1 MHICNGGGSY
11 TNRFHVALR
20 ITGMVPPI
28 APVTREP
35 LRRVVRKHEYRRDVA
50 CGPTQTGGITEEI
63 LSKVL
68 TWGNGF

>member
-1 MHICNGGGSY
+1 MHICDGGGSY
-11 TNRFHVALR
+11 TNRFHVALF
-20 ITGMVPPI
+20 TGMVPLI

-35 LRRVVRKHEYRRDVA
+35 LRRVVRKHEYRRDAA
-50 CGPTQTGGITEEI
+50 CAPTQTGGITGEI